1 MYFPKSQYTGNLYT
15 DGTQYVIATSGD
27 LYKGYYFKTFNNE
40 LYTGKTPEDGTPRL
54 LIEADKPTSSGPAST
69 FTSSVTQPLYILM
82 SDFTAYDNK
91 EPEIRYLPQP
101 NVTLPTPDDYKQ
113 GVFTRYFCK
122 KTNELKYIEI
132 DQKTH
137 SKLASQSSEVAWDLY
152 IPQSIDWYITGNME
166 NIYNLNKSIVNMVET
181 EEKWYGFSQY
191 FKQNFAKYFAT

>member
-1 MYFPKSQYTGNLYT
+1 MYYPKSQYVGNLYT
-15 DGTQYVIATSGD
+15 DGGQYVIAVSGES
-27 LYKGYYFKTFNNE
+27 YKGYYFKTFNNE
-40 LYTGKTPEDGTPRL
+40 LYTGKTPEDGTPQL
-54 LIEADKPTSSGPAST
+54 LIESDEPVLNSAAPTFEP
-69 FTSSVTQPLYILM
+69 SVTQPLYISM
-82 SDFTAYDNK
+82 NSFIPYNSITPK
-91 EPEIRYLPQP
+91 IRYLPQS

-137 SKLASQSSEVAWDLY
+137 SKLASQSNDIAWDLY

-166 NIYNLNKSIVNMVET
+166 NTYNLNKSIVNMIET

>member
-1 MYFPKSQYTGNLYT
+1 MYFPKSQYVGNLYT
-15 DGTQYVIATSGD
+15 DGTQYTIATSGE

-40 LYTGKTPEDGTPRL
+40 LYTGKTPEDGTPQL
-54 LIEADKPTSSGPAST
+54 LIEIKEPTSDSISIP
-69 FTSSVTQPLYILM
+69 TQPNYIYT
-82 SDFTAYDNK
+82 SVSSFPFNNNT
-91 EPEIRYLPQP
+91 PEARYIPSP
-101 NVTLPTPDDYKQ
+101 NPTLPTPDDYKQ

-137 SKLASQSSEVAWDLY
+137 SKLASQSNDIAWDLY
-152 IPQSIDWYITGNME
+152 IPQSIDWYITGDME
-166 NIYNLNKSIVNMVET
+166 KTYNLNKSIVNMIET

>member
-1 MYFPKSQYTGNLYT
+1 MYFPKSQYVGNLYT
-15 DGTQYVIATSGD
+15 GGEEYVIATSGRA
-27 LYKGYYFKTFNNE
+27 YTGYYFRTFNNE
-40 LYTGKTPEDGTPRL
+40 LYTGKTPEDGTPQL
-54 LIEADKPTSSGPAST
+54 LIELIESPPEGILVPA
-69 FTSSVTQPLYILM
+69 QPVPIQFDIPSYNDGEQGL
-82 SDFTAYDNK
+82 
-91 EPEIRYLPQP
+91 RYLPQS

-132 DQKTH
+132 DQKTY
-137 SKLASQSSEVAWDLY
+137 SKLASQSNDIAWDLY

-166 NIYNLNKSIVNMVET
+166 NTYNLNKSIVNMIET

>member
-27 LYKGYYFKTFNNE
+27 LYKGYYFKTYSNE
-40 LYTGKTPEDGTPRL
+40 LYTGKTPEDGPTQL
-54 LIEADKPTSSGPAST
+54 LIELTEILPESDAIVPTKPVYIYSSE
-69 FTSSVTQPLYILM
+69 FTSYDKKPETRYIPL
-82 SDFTAYDNK
+82 
-91 EPEIRYLPQP
+91 P
-101 NVTLPTPDDYKQ
+101 NMTLPTPDDYKQ

-132 DQKTH
+132 DQKTY
-137 SKLASQSSEVAWDLY
+137 SKLASQSSDIAWDLY
-152 IPQSIDWYITGNME
+152 IPQSIDWYITGDME
-166 NIYNLNKSIVNMVET
+166 KTYNLNKSIVNMIET

>member
-27 LYKGYYFKTFNNE
+27 LYKGYYFKTYSNE
-40 LYTGKTPEDGTPRL
+40 LYTGKTPEDGPTQL
-54 LIEADKPTSSGPAST
+54 LIELTEILPESDAIVPTKPVYIYSSE
-69 FTSSVTQPLYILM
+69 FTSYDKKPETRYIPL
-82 SDFTAYDNK
+82 
-91 EPEIRYLPQP
+91 P
-101 NVTLPTPDDYKQ
+101 NMTLPTPDDYKQ

-132 DQKTH
+132 DQKTY
-137 SKLASQSSEVAWDLY
+137 SKLASQSNDIAWDLY
-152 IPQSIDWYITGNME
+152 IPQSIDWYLTGNME
-166 NIYNLNKSIVNMVET
+166 KTYNLNKSIVNMVET

>member
-40 LYTGKTPEDGTPRL
+40 LYTGKTPEDGPTQL
-54 LIEADKPTSSGPAST
+54 LIELINTLSESDAIAPTKPVYISMSGFASYNNIT
-69 FTSSVTQPLYILM
+69 
-82 SDFTAYDNK
+82 
-91 EPEIRYLPQP
+91 PEARYLPQP

-137 SKLASQSSEVAWDLY
+137 SKLASQSSDIAWDLY
-152 IPQSIDWYITGNME
+152 IPQSIDWYITGDME
-166 NIYNLNKSIVNMVET
+166 KTYNLNKSIVNMVET

>member
-15 DGTQYVIATSGD
+15 DGTRYAVATNGNP
-27 LYKGYYFKTFNNE
+27 YTGYYFKTFTNE
-40 LYTGKTPEDGTPRL
+40 LYTGKTPEDGPTQL
-54 LIEADKPTSSGPAST
+54 LIELIESPPEGILVPA
-69 FTSSVTQPLYILM
+69 QPVPIQFDIPSYNDGEQGL
-82 SDFTAYDNK
+82 
-91 EPEIRYLPQP
+91 RYLPQP

-132 DQKTH
+132 DQKTY
-137 SKLASQSSEVAWDLY
+137 SKLASQSNDIAWDLY
-152 IPQSIDWYITGNME
+152 IPQSIDWYITGDME
-166 NIYNLNKSIVNMVET
+166 KTYNLNKSIVNMIET